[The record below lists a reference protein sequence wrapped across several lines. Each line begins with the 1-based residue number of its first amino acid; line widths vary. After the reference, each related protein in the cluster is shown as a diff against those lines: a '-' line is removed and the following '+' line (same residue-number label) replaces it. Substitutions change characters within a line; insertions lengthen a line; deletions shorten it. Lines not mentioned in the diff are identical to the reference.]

1 MAVAT
6 QPCKI
11 HQVKFLKSH
20 ITRADKFGGLY
31 FVLTRICKP
40 ASSPLAGPTLVMSQS
55 TQVVV
60 GVRQSIGHSHL
71 HSLATFSNSTPV
83 DPISTRSCVELGPPV
98 LAGTKALAE
107 AARAAIDTSF
117 IILSMSV
124 AVSNEL
130 IDDTKME
137 MRAEVGSGGTKA
149 KGQL

>member
-1 MAVAT
+1 M
-6 QPCKI
+6 
-11 HQVKFLKSH
+11 
-20 ITRADKFGGLY
+20 
-31 FVLTRICKP
+31 
-40 ASSPLAGPTLVMSQS
+40 
-55 TQVVV
+55 